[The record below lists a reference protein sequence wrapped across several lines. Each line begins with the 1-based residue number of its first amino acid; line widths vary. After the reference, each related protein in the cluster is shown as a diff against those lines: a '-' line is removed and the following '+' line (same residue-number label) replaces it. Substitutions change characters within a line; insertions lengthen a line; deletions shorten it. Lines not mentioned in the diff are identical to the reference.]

1 VILVIDTSSNTA
13 AIATIDES
21 GTLHETFRSSRDP
34 GFTAQLRAIAGSKT
48 ITKVAVATG
57 PGSFTGLRKGVSF
70 GLGLA
75 MGLRIPIVPLPTL
88 ELQAARSGE
97 PVTAVSEAGR
107 GRFYFLVPGGEIALG
122 APADI
127 PIGHSLVGRVS
138 AGGAEALEKAG
149 HRFQPDSELRPFVE
163 AAALLLKTA
172 REVPY
177 GSLKLE
183 YMQSFGAKAK

>member
-1 VILVIDTSSNTA
+1 VFIPSRSPEL
-13 AIATIDES
+13 IAYLRQIA
-21 GTLHETFRSSRDP
+21 RDH
-34 GFTAQLRAIAGSKT
+34 T

-88 ELQAARSGE
+88 QLQAARSDQ
-97 PVTAVSEAGR
+97 PVTAISDAGR
-107 GRFYFLVPGGEIALG
+107 GRFYYLVPGGEIALG
-122 APADI
+122 EPAEI
-127 PIGHSLVGRVS
+127 PTSHQLVGWRLPT
-138 AGGAEALEKAG
+138 AEASFERAG
-149 HRFQPDSELRPFVE
+149 HRFKPESELRSYVD
-163 AAALLLKTA
+163 AAAQLLKTA

-183 YMQSFGAKAK
+183 YMQSFAAGAG